1 MGEKA
6 ELSGPDLEKDG
17 IPTSVLGEGR
27 PVLGHALGEA
37 VLLVRR
43 GDDVRA
49 IGATCTHYGGPLA
62 EGLVVGEEVHCPWHH
77 ACFDLRTGA
86 AVGAPALNPVACFE
100 TAKRGEKLFVLGK
113 VERKPQARPAV
124 SPVSDGASAHRAA
137 WPTAVVVVGAGAA
150 GICAAE
156 ALRAGG
162 YEGKVTLIGREPS
175 VPYDRPNL
183 SKDYLAGNA
192 PEEWIPLRGPESYEE
207 KKIDLRLEAE
217 VTSLDPAKKEI
228 ALAGG
233 DKISFGALI
242 LATGASPVKP
252 PIPGADA
259 GVHYLRSLADSRAL
273 IAKVEAGVK
282 RAVVIGA
289 SFIGLE
295 VAAALRARKVEVS
308 VVAPEARPLEN
319 VLGAEAGDFVRTL
332 HESHGVTF
340 HLGEKVE
347 RIEAGRVTLGSGRTL
362 EGDLVVLGVGVRP
375 EVALAQKAGLAVEDG
390 IVVNEFLE
398 TSAPGIYAVGD
409 VARYLDKNTGKR
421 QRVEHWVHAERQGQ
435 AAAANVLGAKRAF
448 TVPPFFW
455 SQHYDVQ
462 ISYVGHAGR
471 GAKAEVFGSLVGKD
485 CAIAYREEGTITAV
499 ATIGRDL
506 VSLKVEDALARGDR
520 KRVEAVV
527 RGEA

>member
-17 IPTSVLGEGR
+17 ISLGALGEGK

-43 GDDVRA
+43 GRDVRA

-62 EGLVVGEEVHCPWHH
+62 QGLVVGDEVHCPWHH

-86 AVGAPALNPVACFE
+86 AIGAPALNPVACFQ
-100 TAKRGEKLFVLGK
+100 TAERGEKLFVLGRAQQ
-113 VERKPQARPAV
+113 EPPPLPAQ
-124 SPVSDGASAHRAA
+124 SPAS
-137 WPTAVVVVGAGAA
+137 VVVVGAGAA

-162 YEGKVTLIGREPS
+162 YEGKVTLIGREAEG
-175 VPYDRPNL
+175 PYDRPNL

-192 PEEWIPLRGPESYEE
+192 PEEWIPLRGPEAYAE

-217 VTSLDPAKKEI
+217 VTAIDPAKKEV
-228 ALAGG
+228 ALASGE
-233 DKISFGALI
+233 KIPFGALI

-273 IAKVEAGVK
+273 IARVEAGVK

-295 VAAALRARKVEVS
+295 VAASLRARKVEVD
-308 VVAPEARPLEN
+308 VVAPEARPLEH
-319 VLGAEAGDFVRTL
+319 VLGAVAGDFVRKL
-332 HESHGVTF
+332 HESHGVKF
-340 HLGEKVE
+340 HLGVKVE
-347 RIEAGRVTLGSGRTL
+347 RIEGGRVSLGSGETL
-362 EGDLVVLGVGVRP
+362 AGDLVVLGVGVRP
-375 EVALAQKAGLAVEDG
+375 DVGLAQKAGLAVEDG
-390 IVVNEFLE
+390 ILVNEFLE
-398 TSAPGIYAVGD
+398 TSVPGIYAVGD
-409 VARYLDKNTGKR
+409 VARYLDKTAGKR

-435 AAAANVLGAKRAF
+435 AAAANVLGAKRAYA
-448 TVPPFFW
+448 VPPFFW

-471 GAKAEVFGSLVGKD
+471 GAKAEVFGSLDGKD
-485 CAIAYREEGTITAV
+485 CAIAYREEGVVTAV

-506 VSLKVEDALARGDR
+506 VSLKVQDAFARGDAAG
-520 KRVEAVV
+520 VERIV